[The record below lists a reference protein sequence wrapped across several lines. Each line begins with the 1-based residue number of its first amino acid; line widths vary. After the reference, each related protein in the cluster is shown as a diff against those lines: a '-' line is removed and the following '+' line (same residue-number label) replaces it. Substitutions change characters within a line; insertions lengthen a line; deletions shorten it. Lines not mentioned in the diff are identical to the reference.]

1 MNIVLEVTGTALG
14 LAFLYFL
21 IKEKK
26 ICWLFGIL
34 GSLLSIYLFY
44 STKLYS
50 ECILRLYY
58 VFIGFYGYYLWN
70 RRSGATKDLA
80 EIIKWKLSSHVKIIL
95 VGVALALVLGYVFDN
110 FSDARK
116 SYFDAFTTVFSFL
129 ASYLEAKK
137 ILRTWVYWIILNG
150 LSIFLY
156 TGQGLFVYAVLAAIY
171 FGVSFYGYFSWKQK
185 YNKLNSEGNLVHLL

>member
-1 MNIVLEVTGTALG
+1 MNLAFEIIGTILS

-21 IKEKK
+21 IREKK

-58 VFIGFYGYYLWN
+58 VFIGFYGYYLWQQ
-70 RRSGATKDLA
+70 RDHHDKGAPK
-80 EIIKWKLSSHVKIIL
+80 IIKWKPSIHVIIVL
-95 VGVALALVLGYVFDN
+95 VGLVLVFLLGYVFDN
-110 FSDARK
+110 YSDAKK

-156 TGQGLFVYAVLAAIY
+156 AGQGLFVYAALAVIY

-185 YNKLNSEGNLVHLL
+185 YNKLNTVVNLVHLP

>member
-1 MNIVLEVTGTALG
+1 MNLVFEITGTVLS

-21 IKEKK
+21 IQEKK

-34 GSLLSIYLFY
+34 GSLLSMYLFY

-50 ECILRLYY
+50 ECILRMYY
-58 VFIGFYGYYLWN
+58 VFIGFYGYYLWQQ
-70 RRSGATKDLA
+70 RDHHQKGVI
-80 EIIKWKLSSHVKIIL
+80 EIIKWKPTKHLVIVLVGLIL
-95 VGVALALVLGYVFDN
+95 VLVLGYVFDN
-110 FSDARK
+110 YTDAKK
-116 SYFDAFTTVFSFL
+116 SYFDAFTTIFSFL

-156 TGQGLFVYAVLAAIY
+156 AGQGLFIYAALAVVY
-171 FGVSFYGYFSWKQK
+171 FGVSFYGYFSWKRK
-185 YNKLNSEGNLVHLL
+185 YSKLNSVVKLVHLP